1 MATESRKV
9 LTEVKSLHVLSGCD
23 PKTARKAMTLLRHRD
38 PKLAVQVEKELRD
51 HHTCSLTA
59 IEILDALAKL
69 ELQGRRWSSILPLC
83 QLKPTKTTTSN

>member
-59 IEILDALAKL
+59 IEILDALPKL
-69 ELQGRRWSSILPLC
+69 ELPGAKVVEHPAFVPAETDEDDDI
-83 QLKPTKTTTSN
+83 